1 MIKNPKRGNGQIT
14 RRRLLKSAATGAG
27 LAVGSGLVK
36 GFPTV
41 WAQNIKDVK
50 LVQVGGSYSA
60 IIDIGRQA
68 SKDLGFTVEMQSA
81 DHDALMNR
89 LVNEPKTIDIAD
101 TEFFAQYYM
110 VGRNIVQPIP
120 LNKYKWWDKTVP
132 IFTKGEYPDGRKVSA
147 QGTLPYKVQY
157 LRIQGCE
164 ELSPR
169 EPTDLLS
176 GIPTVY
182 NADTLGIRPDL
193 IKRPIEH
200 WSELFN
206 PEFKGKTAIVAV
218 PAIGIMDAAMAIEV
232 ARRRQIRRQGQHDQ
246 APRSTRPSR
255 SSSI

>member
-1 MIKNPKRGNGQIT
+1 MIRNRSKGNNHIT
-14 RRRLLKSAATGAG
+14 RRRLLKGAATGAG
-27 LAVGSGLVK
+27 VAIGSGLVK
-36 GFPTV
+36 GFPTI

-68 SKDLGFTVEMQSA
+68 SKDLGFQVEMQTA

-120 LNKYKWWDKTVP
+120 AKKYKWWDKTVP

-157 LRIQGCE
+157 LESKDSKTFAKG
-164 ELSPR
+164 
-169 EPTDLLS
+169 PTELLS
-176 GIPTVY
+176 AIPTVY

-200 WSELFN
+200 WSELLN

-218 PAIGIMDAAMAIEV
+218 PSIGIMDAAMAIEF
-232 ARRRQIRRQGQHDQ
+232 
-246 APRSTRPSR
+246 TR
-255 SSSI
+255 

>member
-1 MIKNPKRGNGQIT
+1 MIRNRSKGNNHIT
-14 RRRLLKSAATGAG
+14 RRRLLKGAATGAG
-27 LAVGSGLVK
+27 VVLGSGLVK
-36 GFPTV
+36 GFPTI

-68 SKDLGFTVEMQSA
+68 SKDLGFQVEMQTA

-120 LNKYKWWDKTVP
+120 VKKYKWWDKTVP

-147 QGTLPYKVQY
+147 QGTSPYKVQY
-157 LRIQGCE
+157 LESKDAEDVRQGA
-164 ELSPR
+164 
-169 EPTDLLS
+169 DGLLS

-193 IKRPIEH
+193 IKRPIEQLGDLL
-200 WSELFN
+200 E
-206 PEFKGKTAIVAV
+206 PGVQ
-218 PAIGIMDAAMAIEV
+218 GQGGD
-232 ARRRQIRRQGQHDQ
+232 RRQCLRSASSMWRWRWRR
-246 APRSTRPSR
+246 AAT
-255 SSSI
+255 

>member
-14 RRRLLKSAATGAG
+14 RRRLLKGAATGAG

-68 SKDLGFTVEMQSA
+68 SKDLGFQVEMQTA

-157 LRIQGCE
+157 LE
-164 ELSPR
+164 SN
-169 EPTDLLS
+169 D
-176 GIPTVY
+176 
-182 NADTLGIRPDL
+182 A
-193 IKRPIEH
+193 
-200 WSELFN
+200 
-206 PEFKGKTAIVAV
+206 KTFA
-218 PAIGIMDAAMAIEV
+218 
-232 ARRRQIRRQGQHDQ
+232 
-246 APRSTRPSR
+246 TRPCTMPIRSAFAPTSSSVR
-255 SSSI
+255 SSIGASF